1 MEKTQFTSIVISGGA
16 LKTLSSI
23 GCIQC
28 LEEMNLTNKMRN
40 FVGTSAGSIM
50 CLFLVLGYTAN
61 EIKQFIIEYVQRDD
75 IARFN
80 LDEVL
85 NLLQSYG
92 MNSGKNIERLVSEII
107 YKKIGI
113 KDITFLELAKITGKN
128 LVVCVANI
136 TKEHEEFWSVDTT
149 PLLNIIKAIRTSCSL
164 PLLFTPVTYEEC
176 LYVDGGI
183 YNNFPIDYFKDNKLK
198 DILGINII
206 GTVQIET
213 NNFVQY
219 MTSLFHT
226 IIKRLTKE
234 HTTDQNKNIVSLQ
247 FEDEFWISLVDFKVS
262 LTNDMLSNY
271 ISFGY
276 SNMKK
281 LLEDTTNTYP

>member
-1 MEKTQFTSIVISGGA
+1 MEKTQFTSIVISGGD

-23 GCIQC
+23 GCIQY

-61 EIKQFIIEYVQRDD
+61 EIQQFIIEYLQRDD

-92 MNSGKNIERLVSEII
+92 MNSGKNIEILVSEII

-149 PLLNIIKAIRTSCSL
+149 PLLNIVKAIRTSCSL
-164 PLLFTPVTYEEC
+164 PLLFTPMTHEEC

-206 GTVQIET
+206 GTLQIET

-234 HTTDQNKNIVSLQ
+234 YTTDQNKNIVSLE

-262 LTNDMLSNY
+262 LTNDMLIKY

-281 LLEDTTNTYP
+281 MLE